1 MKLSLK
7 IIIFLISINGY
18 CQELQEIKNFGSNPG
33 NLRMFYFNPNPDN
46 SIKKPVV
53 IALHG
58 CGQSAENFNKIT
70 DWTKLATEENF
81 ILIFPQQ
88 KTSNNIKTV
97 GRLLLPTENQVHI
110 LNMML
115 LL

>member
-1 MKLSLK
+1 
-7 IIIFLISINGY
+7 
-18 CQELQEIKNFGSNPG
+18 
-33 NLRMFYFNPNPDN
+33 MFYFNPNPDN

-110 LNMML
+110 LSIMWPLWMASQNYYRLSPMSMTL
-115 LL
+115 